1 MRLAARQVGDQLQ
14 VRSRDEV
21 GVGKAGG
28 GGRGRLDVLHRGQ
41 LGGHQVEGALVNL
54 IDGED
59 KKAPFTNDVHKIV
72 RILDPRPRPYLKNRA
87 TSPLPT

>member
-1 MRLAARQVGDQLQ
+1 MEAEVLLARALLRLEPPAVRLAARQVGDQLQ

-28 GGRGRLDVLHRGQ
+28 GGRGGRGLDVLHRGQ

-54 IDGED
+54 IGYH
-59 KKAPFTNDVHKIV
+59 P
-72 RILDPRPRPYLKNRA
+72 
-87 TSPLPT
+87 